1 MKRYPRALRLT
12 AVACLPLFAS
22 LGLCA
27 EPPAPVPA
35 GNAAPEAAPVK
46 APSVLTVPP
55 SAPAP
60 RFALAARASSS
71 RYELGP
77 GDELNLALYGKP
89 ALAKLNVPVAPDGTI
104 SYLQARGLNVRGKTV
119 DEVREQIREMLSA
132 YHRDPLVIV
141 TPAKLQNK
149 CYTVLGEVMKNG
161 SYPLNRPTTLLEAL
175 ALAGGF
181 TVGTLGED
189 ASELADLRRSF
200 VVRNGNKLGVD
211 LEALY
216 LRGDF
221 SQNILLQPNDYIHI
235 ASLIRNQIFVLG
247 KVERPGVYPM
257 RNGITAMGA
266 VASAGGFAKAAWR
279 NRVLVVRGR
288 LCQPEC
294 HVVELNRTMHGRGAD
309 MAIEPG
315 DLVFVSLRPWA
326 YPAQVLDSAL
336 MAYID
341 GTVAGLL
348 AEDDGGVGFSV
359 GPSL

>member
-1 MKRYPRALRLT
+1 MKRYPRALRLA
-12 AVACLPLFAS
+12 AVVCLPLLAPS
-22 LGLCA
+22 GLRA
-27 EPPAPVPA
+27 DPPSSATA
-35 GNAAPEAAPVK
+35 GNAAPEAAPAK

-55 SAPAP
+55 SAATPRSAP
-60 RFALAARASSS
+60 VRSGLAS

-77 GDELNLALYGKP
+77 GDELNFALYGKP
-89 ALAKLNVPVAPDGTI
+89 ALAKLSVPVAPDGTI
-104 SYLQARGLNVRGKTV
+104 SFLQARQVNVRGKTI
-119 DEVREQIREMLSA
+119 DEVRDQIREMLSA

-149 CYTVLGEVMKNG
+149 SYTVLGEVIKNG
-161 SYPLNRPTTLLEAL
+161 CYPLNRPTTLLEAL

-181 TVGTLGED
+181 TVGSFGED
-189 ASELADLRRSF
+189 SSELADLRRSF
-200 VVRNGNKLGVD
+200 VVRGGQKLGVD
-211 LEALY
+211 MEALY

-247 KVERPGVYPM
+247 KVLRPGVYPI
-257 RNGITAMGA
+257 RNGMTALGA
-266 VASAGGFAKAAWR
+266 VAAAGGFEKTAWR

-294 HVVELNRTMHGRGAD
+294 HVVELNRTMHGKEAD
-309 MAIEPG
+309 MVIEPG